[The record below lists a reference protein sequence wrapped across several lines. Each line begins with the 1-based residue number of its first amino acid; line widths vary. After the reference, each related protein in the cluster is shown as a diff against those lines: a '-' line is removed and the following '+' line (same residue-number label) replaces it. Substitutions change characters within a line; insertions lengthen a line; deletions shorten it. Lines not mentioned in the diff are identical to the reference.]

1 MGAAGIRV
9 AVCSA
14 NRLLREAVG
23 TTLAQRP
30 AVCLAGLTHDL
41 ADLIRLCGL
50 RPVDVALIDVHE
62 DFAAVV
68 EGVRT
73 LRTTRP
79 DRGIV
84 LTYSALTA
92 SDVVVAVGAGV
103 TSLIPYSRGVSAV
116 LEAVEEGPHPSAAR
130 PPLLT
135 DRDLEILRLVG
146 SGYNVKE
153 IAGMLGIAP
162 STVESHKRR
171 IYAKLNGHSSPQVVS
186 HAARLGLLRAEPNAP
201 VIHLVVVFG
210 PRGRRRDLVV
220 ESLIRQA
227 VPVLVAGDHWADA
240 DDALQIRRPVVA
252 VLVDESGAWEGI
264 RALGARAVIVT
275 ESLAGGA
282 DTREL
287 VHAPDS
293 VIVRLRDLPD
303 RLAQALAMAAQCD
316 AGPPAPS
323 RSPSVR
329 SALTHRELEILDSI
343 ARGHSVR
350 QTAEVLGISTKTVE
364 NIQARLFAKLAVRNR
379 AESLAV
385 AYELGLVPGDRTPD

>member
-1 MGAAGIRV
+1 MGAAGIQV

-50 RPVDVALIDVHE
+50 RPVDVALIDVHG

-84 LTYSALTA
+84 LTYSALAA
-92 SDVVVAVGAGV
+92 SDVVVAVGAGA

-116 LEAVEEGPHPSAAR
+116 MEAVEEGPRPPAVHPSS
-130 PPLLT
+130 LT
-135 DRDLEILRLVG
+135 DRDLEIVRLVG

-162 STVESHKRR
+162 STVENHKRR
-171 IYAKLNGHSSPQVVS
+171 IYAKLNGHSGPQVVS
-186 HAARLGLLRAEPNAP
+186 HAARLGLLRTEPHASVVNL
-201 VIHLVVVFG
+201 VIVFG
-210 PRGRRRDLVV
+210 PSGPQRELVV
-220 ESLIRQA
+220 ECLIRQA
-227 VPVLVAGDHWADA
+227 V
-240 DDALQIRRPVVA
+240 A
-252 VLVDESGAWEGI
+252 V
-264 RALGARAVIVT
+264 
-275 ESLAGGA
+275 
-282 DTREL
+282 
-287 VHAPDS
+287 P
-293 VIVRLRDLPD
+293 
-303 RLAQALAMAAQCD
+303 
-316 AGPPAPS
+316 
-323 RSPSVR
+323 RSASVR
-329 SALTHRELEILDSI
+329 AALTHRELEILDSI
-343 ARGHSVR
+343 AHGHSVR
-350 QTAEVLGISTKTVE
+350 QTADVLGISGKTVE

-385 AYELGLVPGDRTPD
+385 AYELGLVSGDAPDRDL